1 MENLNCVDQFELGCK
16 LNLMC
21 YMANYTMSFR
31 VTSVCEQLGFVS
43 LAHVCFKSFFLMSS
57 PKENVMVIFD
67 LLAGKEETV
76 I

>member
-1 MENLNCVDQFELGCK
+1 MYVN
-16 LNLMC
+16 
-21 YMANYTMSFR
+21 
-31 VTSVCEQLGFVS
+31 S
-43 LAHVCFKSFFLMSS
+43 LVLCRSHVCFKSFFLMSS